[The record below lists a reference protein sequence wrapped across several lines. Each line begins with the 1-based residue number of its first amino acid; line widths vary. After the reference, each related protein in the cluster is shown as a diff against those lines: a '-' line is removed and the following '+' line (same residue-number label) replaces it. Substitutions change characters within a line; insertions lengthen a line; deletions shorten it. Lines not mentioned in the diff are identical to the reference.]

1 MSGFVDSR
9 GRRAFDGR
17 MFSYASDM
25 NDSGYAF
32 AYTLM
37 MAELEGRSYYDI
49 IYSLLSSD
57 GKVTELANGTGISA
71 IYDDKYIGFRQAE
84 SSNETTLD
92 FTREYAVFSADG
104 TQLTDYYDRIVKKAE
119 SCSSSVTALMTTA
132 NCIKQSCSKPIRLN
146 RSEES
151 TCAVLI

>member
-1 MSGFVDSR
+1 
-9 GRRAFDGR
+9 

-32 AYTLM
+32 AYTLTM
-37 MAELEGRSYYDI
+37 LELEGRGYYDI

-71 IYDDKYIGFRQAE
+71 VYDDKYIGFRQAE
-84 SSNETTLD
+84 RKDETTLD
-92 FTREYAVFSADG
+92 FTREYAVFSSDG
-104 TQLTDYYDRIVKKAE
+104 TQLTDYYDRIVKAE
-119 SCSSSVTALMTTA
+119 SCSSSVTVRMTTA
-132 NCIKQSCSKPIRLN
+132 GCIRQSCLKPIRLN
-146 RSEES
+146 RSAES

>member
-1 MSGFVDSR
+1 
-9 GRRAFDGR
+9 

-37 MAELEGRSYYDI
+37 MPELEGGRGYYYI

-104 TQLTDYYDRIVKKAE
+104 TQLTDYYDRIVKAE
-119 SCSSSVTALMTTA
+119 NCSSSVTVRMTTA
-132 NCIKQSCSKPIRLN
+132 GCIRLSYLKPIRLN
-146 RSEES
+146 RSAES
-151 TCAVLI
+151 ICAVPI

>member
-1 MSGFVDSR
+1 
-9 GRRAFDGR
+9 

-37 MAELEGRSYYDI
+37 MPELEGGRGYYDI

-84 SSNETTLD
+84 RKDETTLD

-104 TQLTDYYDRIVKKAE
+104 TQLTDYYDRIAKSGKLLIVCDGIDDESKLYKAKLLKADTLE
-119 SCSSSVTALMTTA
+119 QVGGEYLCGAD
-132 NCIKQSCSKPIRLN
+132 IKSYDSG
-146 RSEES
+146 
-151 TCAVLI
+151 AVLLKKR